1 MDPLEPHKLTRG
13 QSYHW
18 GLLIASKDSSP
29 QTTNML
35 IHAKETISPT
45 TAGPSHWMLSA
56 EEGPSMHHAS
66 ILVRILVAKISDLE
80 RAKAILQSTPVRTR
94 DAVSAP
100 FTEHRGG
107 YRMWNCISWVREGL
121 SSLGSSDA
129 ALGTNVVAE
138 WERIR
143 DEALEY
149 VEMKKGQHRF
159 DGKAE
164 PGRFDMDRVPTLDL
178 VLSRETVE

>member
-1 MDPLEPHKLTRG
+1 
-13 QSYHW
+13 
-18 GLLIASKDSSP
+18 
-29 QTTNML
+29 ML

-45 TAGPSHWMLSA
+45 GPSHWMLSA
-56 EEGPSMHHAS
+56 EEAPSMHHAS

-80 RAKAILQSTPVRTR
+80 RAKAVLQSTPVRTR

-129 ALGTNVVAE
+129 LGTNVVAG

-159 DGKAE
+159 DGTAE
-164 PGRFDMDRVPTLDL
+164 PGRFKTDRVPTLDL
-178 VLSRETVE
+178 VLGRETVE